1 MQKARVSRRK
11 RFVGAACLLL
21 LVVLVYAAMCYTSGV
36 HPSAYQ
42 HRSYL
47 HQARAWLRGET
58 ALAQNY
64 EYLELAEYGGRYYV
78 SFPPVPSVPM
88 LLFSLIWGED
98 VPGGLILKIYTA
110 IACLAAFSEICR
122 TKRMPLHESI
132 AWAFLL
138 CFACAM
144 LPITLVSGV
153 WYEAQALAF
162 LFAVCAISALRRGR
176 PTLACIC
183 YALAVGCRPF
193 SVLLGPVLLAM
204 YIDDN
209 RRLHVSPRRALIRL
223 LPGLGIGLAIAAAY
237 GWYNY
242 IRFGDPFEFG
252 HNYLP
257 EFTNTQYGQFS
268 LRYAVQ
274 NWKTLFFGSPF
285 IIRDGKLATYEFGF
299 SMFLS
304 CPILICNLVW
314 LAQDILKRRLTAT
327 KAIILLAGI
336 ANVFLLLMHR
346 TLGGHQFG
354 MRYALELVPLCLC
367 WYLLSPERK
376 KLSLWEFALLM
387 FGLVFNFFGGCMV
400 HI

>member
-1 MQKARVSRRK
+1 MQKAHVSRRK
-11 RFVGAACLLL
+11 RFAGAVCLLL
-21 LVVLVYAAMCYTSGV
+21 LIVLIYAAMCYTSGV

-47 HQARAWLRGET
+47 HQARAWLQGET
-58 ALAQNY
+58 ALPRNY

-88 LLFSLIWGED
+88 LLFTLIWGED

-110 IACLAAFSEICR
+110 IACMVVFSEICR
-122 TKRMPLHESI
+122 TKRMPLYESI

-144 LPITLVSGV
+144 LPVTLVSGV
-153 WYEAQALAF
+153 WYEAQVLAF
-162 LFAVCAISALRRGR
+162 LFAVCAIAALRRGR
-176 PTLACIC
+176 ISFACIC
-183 YALAVGCRPF
+183 YALGVGCRPF
-193 SVLLGPVLLAM
+193 TVLLGPVLLAM
-204 YIDDN
+204 YIEEN
-209 RRLHVSPRRALIRL
+209 RRLQIPVRRAFIRL
-223 LPGLGIGLAIAAAY
+223 LPGLCIGLMIAAAY
-237 GWYNY
+237 GWYNW

-257 EFTNTQYGQFS
+257 EFTNARYGQFS
-268 LRYAVQ
+268 LRYAAQ

-285 IIRDGKLATYEFGF
+285 TLQDGKLTTYEFGF

-304 CPILICNLVW
+304 CPILICSLVW
-314 LAQDILKRRLTAT
+314 LAQDIVKRRMTPV
-327 KAIILLAGI
+327 KIIILLAGI
-336 ANVFLLLMHR
+336 MNVFLLLMHR

-354 MRYALELVPLCLC
+354 MRYALELLPLCLC
-367 WYLLSPERK
+367 WYLLSHERK